1 MKNRLLHSIILLFV
15 CSSLFAQT
23 GLDPYYMTEY
33 SYTENVW
40 EIGELKRHDNVPF
53 TVIGLEGSAARFL
66 KHEGNKLKIR
76 ENRVDR
82 LFSKDLWDIV
92 FKVRVNERTE
102 KVRFN
107 IVRDEFITNG
117 VVAHRGAWTESI
129 PQNSI
134 AALRRAIEL
143 GCAASEFDVRMT
155 VDGQVVVNH
164 DATYNNVH
172 IASSTYDEVRKLKL
186 TNGETFPSLKE
197 YLAEAIKQNNT
208 RLVLEIKADSTSDDY
223 CDRLVRAVMADIR
236 EIDAQEWITIIT
248 FSKGVM
254 MSALKYEPS
263 MGVGYLNG
271 DLSPAE
277 LKKLGCWILNYN
289 FKLFKEKPSLFE
301 EARSAGVSVN
311 VWTVNEREDMIYFM
325 DHNVDRITTDK
336 PDILIQLKKSK

>member
-15 CSSLFAQT
+15 CSTLFAQT
-23 GLDPYYMTEY
+23 ELDPYYMTEY

-40 EIGELKRHDNVPF
+40 DIGELKRYDNVPF

-66 KHEGNKLKIR
+66 KYEGNKLKIR
-76 ENRVDR
+76 ENQVDR
-82 LFSKDLWDIV
+82 LFSKDLWNIV
-92 FKVRVNERTE
+92 FKVRVNERTQ
-102 KVRFN
+102 KVKFN

-143 GCAASEFDVRMT
+143 CCAASEFDVRMT
-155 VDGQVVVNH
+155 VDGQIVVNH
-164 DATYNNVH
+164 DATYKNVH
-172 IASSTYDEVRKLKL
+172 IASSTYDDVRKLKL
-186 TNGETFPSLKE
+186 ANGETFPTLKE

-208 RLVLEIKADSTSDDY
+208 RLILEIKADSTSDDY
-223 CDRLVRAVMADIR
+223 CDRLVRTVMADIR

-254 MSALKYEPS
+254 MAALKYEPT

-271 DLSPAE
+271 DLTPAE
-277 LKKLGCWILNYN
+277 LKRLGCWILNYSY
-289 FKLFKEKPSLFE
+289 KLFKEKPSLFE
-301 EARSAGVSVN
+301 DARNAGVSVN

-336 PDILIQLKKSK
+336 PDLLMGLKKSK